1 MEKQQEIITMFNDIA
16 KTYDLANRI
25 LSMGVDKSWRRKAC
39 DLAFGFYD
47 KDEVSK
53 IVDVACGTGDMMI
66 DWQNGALRNDIK
78 LAEIAGIDPSTGMM
92 EVGKQKIPNG
102 VFIEAGAEKLP
113 LEDNSVDIISI
124 TYGIRNVVKRKEA
137 WDEFARVLKPG
148 GLVVILEFTKN
159 KKESFTDHLTHFYLK
174 NIMPTIGGLI
184 SKNKEAYTYL
194 TDSIEDFITTEEL
207 SKELDLAGIKP
218 IYTKGFSMD
227 ISTLFIARKKD

>member
-1 MEKQQEIITMFNDIA
+1 MSKQQEIITMFNDIA

-47 KDEVSK
+47 KNEVSK

-66 DWQNGALRNDIK
+66 DWQQGAIRNDIK
-78 LAEIAGIDPSTGMM
+78 LLEIAGIDPSTGMM

-102 VFIEAGAEKLP
+102 VFIEAGAENLP

-124 TYGIRNVVKRKEA
+124 TYGIRNVVQRKEA
-137 WDEFARVLKPG
+137 WKEFQRVLKPD

-159 KKESFTDHLTHFYLK
+159 KKESFLDNVTAFYLN

-194 TDSIEDFITTEEL
+194 PESIEDFITSDELNEEL
-207 SKELDLAGIKP
+207 KEAGLKP
-218 IYTKGFSMD
+218 LYTKGFSMD
-227 ISTLFIARKKD
+227 ISTLFIARK

>member
-1 MEKQQEIITMFNDIA
+1 MSKQQEIITMFNDIA

-47 KDEVSK
+47 KNEVSK

-66 DWQNGALRNDIK
+66 DWQQGAIRNDVK
-78 LAEIAGIDPSTGMM
+78 LLEIAGIDPSTGMM

-102 VFIEAGAEKLP
+102 VFIEAGAESLP

-124 TYGIRNVVKRKEA
+124 TYGIRNVVQRKEA
-137 WDEFARVLKPG
+137 WREFQRVLKPD

-159 KKESFTDHLTHFYLK
+159 KKESVLDHVTAFYLN

-194 TDSIEDFITTEEL
+194 PESIEDFITSDELNAELEE
-207 SKELDLAGIKP
+207 AGLKP
-218 IYTKGFSMD
+218 LYTKGFSMD
-227 ISTLFIARKKD
+227 ISTLFIARK

>member
-47 KDEVSK
+47 KDEVAK

-78 LAEIAGIDPSTGMM
+78 LLEIAGIDPSTGMM

-102 VFIEAGAEKLP
+102 VFIEAGAENLP

-207 SKELDLAGIKP
+207 SNELELANLKP
-218 IYTKGFSMD
+218 IYIKGFSMD
-227 ISTLFIARKKD
+227 ISTLFIARKG

>member
-1 MEKQQEIITMFNDIA
+1 MSKQQEIITMFNDIA

-47 KDEVSK
+47 KNEVSK

-66 DWQNGALRNDIK
+66 DWQQGAIRNDIK
-78 LAEIAGIDPSTGMM
+78 LLEIAGIDPSTGMM

-102 VFIEAGAEKLP
+102 VFIEAGAENLP

-124 TYGIRNVVKRKEA
+124 TYGIRNVVQRKEA
-137 WDEFARVLKPG
+137 WREFQRVLKPN

-159 KKESFTDHLTHFYLK
+159 KKESLLDNVTAFYLN

-184 SKNKEAYTYL
+184 YKKQRSLHIL
-194 TDSIEDFITTEEL
+194 TR
-207 SKELDLAGIKP
+207 
-218 IYTKGFSMD
+218 IYRGFYY
-227 ISTLFIARKKD
+227 K

>member
-1 MEKQQEIITMFNDIA
+1 MSKQQEIITMFNDIA

-47 KDEVSK
+47 KNEVSK

-66 DWQNGALRNDIK
+66 DWQQGAIRNDVK
-78 LAEIAGIDPSTGMM
+78 LLEIAGIDPSTGMM

-102 VFIEAGAEKLP
+102 IFIEAGAENLP

-124 TYGIRNVVKRKEA
+124 TYGIRNVVQRKEA
-137 WDEFARVLKPG
+137 WREFQRVLKPD

-159 KKESFTDHLTHFYLK
+159 KKESFLDNVTAFYLN

-194 TDSIEDFITTEEL
+194 PESIEDFITSDELNEEL
-207 SKELDLAGIKP
+207 KEAGLKP
-218 IYTKGFSMD
+218 LYTKGFSMD
-227 ISTLFIARKKD
+227 ISTLFIARK

>member
-1 MEKQQEIITMFNDIA
+1 MSKQQEIITMFNDIA

-47 KDEVSK
+47 KNEVSK

-66 DWQNGALRNDIK
+66 DWQQGAIRNDIK
-78 LAEIAGIDPSTGMM
+78 LLEIAGIDPSTGMM

-102 VFIEAGAEKLP
+102 VFIEAGAESLP

-124 TYGIRNVVKRKEA
+124 TYGIRNVVQRKEA
-137 WDEFARVLKPG
+137 WKEFQRVLKPN

-159 KKESFTDHLTHFYLK
+159 KKESFLDHVTAFYLN

-194 TDSIEDFITTEEL
+194 PESIEDFITSDELNAELEE
-207 SKELDLAGIKP
+207 AGLKP
-218 IYTKGFSMD
+218 LYTKGFSMD
-227 ISTLFIARKKD
+227 ISTLFIAKK

>member
-1 MEKQQEIITMFNDIA
+1 
-16 KTYDLANRI
+16 
-25 LSMGVDKSWRRKAC
+25 MGVDKSWRRKAC

-47 KDEVSK
+47 KDEVAK

-78 LAEIAGIDPSTGMM
+78 LDEIAGIDPSTGMM

-102 VFIEAGAEKLP
+102 VFIEAGAENLP

-207 SKELDLAGIKP
+207 SSELEFAGLKP

-227 ISTLFIARKKD
+227 ISTLFIARKS

>member
-1 MEKQQEIITMFNDIA
+1 MSKQQEIITMFNDIA

-47 KDEVSK
+47 KNEVSK

-66 DWQNGALRNDIK
+66 DWQQGAIRNDIK
-78 LAEIAGIDPSTGMM
+78 LLEIAGIDPSTGMM

-102 VFIEAGAEKLP
+102 VFIEAGAENLP

-124 TYGIRNVVKRKEA
+124 TYGIRNVVQRKEA
-137 WDEFARVLKPG
+137 WREFQRVLKPN

-159 KKESFTDHLTHFYLK
+159 KKESLLDNVTAFYLN

-194 TDSIEDFITTEEL
+194 PESIEDFITSDELNEEL
-207 SKELDLAGIKP
+207 KEAGLKP
-218 IYTKGFSMD
+218 LYTKGFSMD
-227 ISTLFIARKKD
+227 ISTLFIARK

>member
-1 MEKQQEIITMFNDIA
+1 
-16 KTYDLANRI
+16 
-25 LSMGVDKSWRRKAC
+25 
-39 DLAFGFYD
+39 
-47 KDEVSK
+47 
-53 IVDVACGTGDMMI
+53 VDVACGTGDMMI
-66 DWQNGALRNDIK
+66 DWQNGALRNDILLDK
-78 LAEIAGIDPSTGMM
+78 IAGIDPSTGMM

-227 ISTLFIARKKD
+227 ISTLFIARKS

>member
-1 MEKQQEIITMFNDIA
+1 MSKQQEIITMFNDIA

-47 KDEVSK
+47 KNEVTK

-66 DWQNGALRNDIK
+66 DWQQGALRNDIK
-78 LAEIAGIDPSTGMM
+78 LLEIAGIDPSTGMM

-102 VFIEAGAEKLP
+102 LFIEAGAESLP

-124 TYGIRNVVKRKEA
+124 TYGIRNVVQRKEA
-137 WDEFARVLKPG
+137 WKEFQRVLKPN

-159 KKESFTDHLTHFYLK
+159 KKESFLDHVTAFYLN

-194 TDSIEDFITTEEL
+194 PESIEDFITSDELNAELEE
-207 SKELDLAGIKP
+207 AGLKP
-218 IYTKGFSMD
+218 LYTKGFSMD
-227 ISTLFIARKKD
+227 ISTLFIAKKS

>member
-1 MEKQQEIITMFNDIA
+1 MSKQQEIITMFNDIA

-47 KDEVSK
+47 KNEVAK

-66 DWQNGALRNDIK
+66 DWQQGAVRNDIK
-78 LAEIAGIDPSTGMM
+78 LLEIAGIDPSTGMM

-102 VFIEAGAEKLP
+102 LFIEAGAESLP

-124 TYGIRNVVKRKEA
+124 TYGIRNVVQRKEA
-137 WDEFARVLKPG
+137 WKEFQRVLKPN

-159 KKESFTDHLTHFYLK
+159 KKESFLDHVTAFYLN

-194 TDSIEDFITTEEL
+194 PESIEDFITSDELNAELEE
-207 SKELDLAGIKP
+207 AGLKP
-218 IYTKGFSMD
+218 LYTKGFSMD
-227 ISTLFIARKKD
+227 ISTLFIAKKS